1 MTSTP
6 APISG
11 HIKSLLIR
19 QSPQAWKAAKMV
31 KEVEEQLER
40 ESVFKRAGL
49 SSGDRG
55 RGGMWVWMIIQ
66 TTTERKWLQT

>member
-1 MTSTP
+1 
-6 APISG
+6 
-11 HIKSLLIR
+11 
-19 QSPQAWKAAKMV
+19 MV

-40 ESVFKRAGL
+40 ERVFKRAGL